1 MRFCFILGWV
11 ALAFCGAA
19 ELPDPAAPPAR
30 ISSVVRAD
38 RRNGRLVRSIA
49 VSPRPAPNASVAG
62 APAAVSLDPYVRQTA
77 ERYQVDPLLVHSVIQ
92 VESNYNPLA
101 ISPKGALGLMQL
113 MPATARRFAVR
124 NSFNPAENI
133 DGGVRYL
140 KYLLTLFEKQQSPE
154 RLALAAYNAGE
165 GAVLRHG
172 GIPPFRETTAYVDQ
186 VVNQWAAKRA
196 AAPRPAQ
203 QAASPRIVQFFD
215 SRGVLH
221 IQTLYEP

>member
-1 MRFCFILGWV
+1 
-11 ALAFCGAA
+11 
-19 ELPDPAAPPAR
+19 
-30 ISSVVRAD
+30 
-38 RRNGRLVRSIA
+38 LVRSIA
-49 VSPRPAPNASVAG
+49 VSPRPAPNAPDSRALAAG
-62 APAAVSLDPYVRQTA
+62 SLDPCVRQTA

-92 VESNYNPLA
+92 IESNYNPLA
-101 ISPKGALGLMQL
+101 ISPKGARGLMQL

-124 NSFNPAENI
+124 NSFNPVENI

-140 KYLLTLFEKQQSPE
+140 KYLLTLFENRRSPE

-196 AAPRPAQ
+196 AAPRPAPQ
-203 QAASPRIVQFFD
+203 AAASPRIVQFFD

>member
-1 MRFCFILGWV
+1 V
-11 ALAFCGAA
+11 
-19 ELPDPAAPPAR
+19 
-30 ISSVVRAD
+30 
-38 RRNGRLVRSIA
+38 
-49 VSPRPAPNASVAG
+49 

-92 VESNYNPLA
+92 IESNYNPLA
-101 ISPKGALGLMQL
+101 ISPKGARGLMQL

-140 KYLLTLFEKQQSPE
+140 KYLLALFENQRSPE

-186 VVNQWAAKRA
+186 VLNQWAAKRA
-196 AAPRPAQ
+196 AAPRPAPP
-203 QAASPRIVQFFD
+203 ASPRIVQFFD